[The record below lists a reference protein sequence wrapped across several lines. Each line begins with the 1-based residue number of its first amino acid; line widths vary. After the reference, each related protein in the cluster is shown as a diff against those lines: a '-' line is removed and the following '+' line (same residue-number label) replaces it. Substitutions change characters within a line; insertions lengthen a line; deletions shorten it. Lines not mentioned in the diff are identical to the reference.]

1 MSTTPVTAP
10 TAGTAPTAASQS
22 AAGGAF
28 KADSSTF
35 MTLLVEN
42 MKHQDP
48 MQPQD
53 STAFM
58 QQISQ
63 MTMVEQL
70 TALADTS
77 KQAAKDQS
85 TAKTVGLLGRTV
97 TYLDAAGASHSGV
110 VQRVDVSTATPTMT
124 VAGVAGVD
132 PSRVT
137 EVA

>member
-1 MSTTPVTAP
+1 MATTPVSAPAP
-10 TAGTAPTAASQS
+10 TTTPTTASQ
-22 AAGGAF
+22 ATAGGAF

-77 KQAAKDQS
+77 KQAAQDQS

-97 TYLDAAGASHSGV
+97 TYKDSAGATHSGV
-110 VQRVDVSTATPTMT
+110 VQRVDVSTKSPTMT
-124 VAGVAGVD
+124 VDGIAGVD
-132 PSRVT
+132 PSTVT

>member
-1 MSTTPVTAP
+1 MSTTPVTTPAP
-10 TAGTAPTAASQS
+10 ATSSTAASQTTAS
-22 AAGGAF
+22 GAF

-70 TALADTS
+70 TTLADTAT
-77 KQAAKDQS
+77 QAAKDQS
-85 TAKTVGLLGRTV
+85 VAKTVGLLGRT
-97 TYLDAAGASHSGV
+97 
-110 VQRVDVSTATPTMT
+110 R
-124 VAGVAGVD
+124 
-132 PSRVT
+132 
-137 EVA
+137 

>member
-1 MSTTPVTAP
+1 MATTPVSAP
-10 TAGTAPTAASQS
+10 APSSTPAAASQ
-22 AAGGAF
+22 ATAGSAF

-77 KQAAKDQS
+77 KQAARDQS

-97 TYLDAAGASHSGV
+97 TYLDSAGVSHSGV
-110 VQRVDVSTATPTMT
+110 VQRVDVSAASPTMT
-124 VAGVAGVD
+124 VDAIAGVD
-132 PSRVT
+132 PATIT